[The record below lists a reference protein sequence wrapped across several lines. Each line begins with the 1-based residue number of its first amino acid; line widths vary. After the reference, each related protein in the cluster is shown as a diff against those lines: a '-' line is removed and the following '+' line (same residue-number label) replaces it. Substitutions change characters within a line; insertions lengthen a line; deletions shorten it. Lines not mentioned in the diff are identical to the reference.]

1 MSATSPNGTGTY
13 HDRSITPPQW
23 RPLSDAANSP
33 DTNPPMRP
41 INWNAITD
49 AKDLEVWL
57 RLTSN
62 FWLPEKVPLSNDLP
76 VWRTLPEAEKDL
88 TIRVFTGL
96 TLLDTVQ
103 ASVGEISQI
112 PDARTEHEQAVY
124 ANIAFMQAVHARSYS
139 SVFSTM
145 CSTPE
150 ITAAYEWA
158 VANPKLQARA
168 DAVMG
173 HYAGTDP
180 LKRKVAS
187 TLLSSLL
194 LYAGFYLPLHFSA
207 RGVMMNT
214 ADMIRLI
221 LRDKAVHG
229 YYSGYKFQ
237 RGLDAHPERV
247 AEMEDFTF
255 TFIDELLRLEF
266 DYTDELYD
274 GFNLIRGV
282 RSFVYYNANKALM
295 NLGYPAIYEEQAA
308 DVEPDIIAALTPDS
322 SETHDFFSGSGS
334 AYVIGRA
341 EATENSDWEF

>member
-1 MSATSPNGTGTY
+1 MTRYT
-13 HDRSITPPQW
+13 DRSQTPPQW
-23 RPLSDAANSP
+23 HPGSTTPLRPV
-33 DTNPPMRP
+33 
-41 INWNAITD
+41 NWNRTD
-49 AKDLEVWL
+49 DPKDLEVWQ

-76 VWRTLPEAEKDL
+76 TWRSLSGIERTL
-88 TIRVFTGL
+88 TTRVFIGL

-103 ASVGEISQI
+103 ATVGEISQI

-124 ANIAFMQAVHARSYS
+124 ADIAFMQAVHARSYS

-145 CSTPE
+145 CSSAE
-150 ITAAYEWA
+150 IEDAYTWA
-158 VANPKLQARA
+158 VDNPRLQRRSTE
-168 DAVMG
+168 VME
-173 HYAGTDP
+173 HYVGDDP

-194 LYAGFYLPLHFSA
+194 LYAGFYLPLWYSS

-237 RGLDAHPERV
+237 RGLEKYPGRAAELGDFILGFTAHLLEL
-247 AEMEDFTF
+247 EMEYSADLYSLVTDAVS
-255 TFIDELLRLEF
+255 DE
-266 DYTDELYD
+266 
-274 GFNLIRGV
+274 GV
-282 RSFVYYNANKALM
+282 RHPLRFEGVEAFVHYNADKALM
-295 NLGYPAIYEEQAA
+295 NLGYTPRYGEQAGK
-308 DVEPDIIAALTPDS
+308 VEPEIIAALTPDS

-334 AYVIGRA
+334 SYVMGRA
-341 EATENSDWEF
+341 EAMEEGDWDF

>member
-1 MSATSPNGTGTY
+1 MTSYP
-13 HDRSITPPQW
+13 DRSQTPPQW
-23 RPLSDAANSP
+23 RPGSTTPL
-33 DTNPPMRP
+33 RP
-41 INWNAITD
+41 VNWNRITD
-49 AKDLEVWL
+49 PKDLEVWQ

-76 VWRTLPEAEKDL
+76 DWRALGDEDRTL
-88 TIRVFTGL
+88 TTRVFTGL

-103 ASVGEISQI
+103 ATVGEISQI

-145 CSTPE
+145 CSSAE
-150 ITAAYEWA
+150 IEDAYTWA
-158 VANPKLQARA
+158 VDNPRLQVRA
-168 DAVMG
+168 TAVME
-173 HYAGTDP
+173 HYAGDDP

-194 LYAGFYLPLHFSA
+194 LYAGFYLPLWYSS

-229 YYSGYKFQ
+229 YYSGYKYQ
-237 RGLDAHPERV
+237 RGLEAHPERA
-247 AEMEDFTF
+247 AEMEDFTYRF
-255 TFIDELLRLEF
+255 TDRLLELENAYSR
-266 DYTDELYD
+266 DLYAT
-274 GFNLIRGV
+274 GSRNYEGV
-282 RSFVYYNANKALM
+282 DAFVHYNADKALM
-295 NLGYPAIYEEQAA
+295 NLGYRPQYEERAA
-308 DVEPDIIAALTPDS
+308 EVEPEIIAALTPDS

-334 AYVIGRA
+334 SYVIGRT
-341 EATENSDWEF
+341 EATDEDDWDF

>member
-1 MSATSPNGTGTY
+1 MSY
-13 HDRSITPPQW
+13 HDRSITPPEWTGGVEGGQLPL
-23 RPLSDAANSP
+23 RPV
-33 DTNPPMRP
+33 
-41 INWNAITD
+41 NWNLIED
-49 AKDLEVWL
+49 PKDLEVWH

-62 FWLPEKVPLSNDLP
+62 FWLPEKVPLSNDLSG
-76 VWRTLPEAEKDL
+76 WAQLSEAEQTL
-88 TIRVFTGL
+88 TVRVFTGL

-139 SVFSTM
+139 SVFSTL
-145 CSTPE
+145 CSTKE
-150 ITAAYEWA
+150 ITEAYEWA
-158 VANPKLQARA
+158 VSNPRLQVRA
-168 DAVMG
+168 TRVME
-173 HYAGTDP
+173 HYVGNDP

-207 RGVMMNT
+207 RGTLMNT

-237 RGLDAHPERV
+237 RGLAAHPERA
-247 AEMEDFTF
+247 AELEDFTF
-255 TFIDELLRLEF
+255 SLVHDLLRLESEYSS
-266 DYTDELYD
+266 DLYS
-274 GFNLIRGV
+274 GFNLIDGV
-282 RSFVYYNANKALM
+282 MAFVYYNANKALM
-295 NLGYPAIYEEQAA
+295 NLGYPARYEAEAE
-308 DVEPDIIAALTPDS
+308 DVEPDILAALTPDS

-334 AYVIGRA
+334 AYVIGSA
-341 EATENSDWEF
+341 EATEDADWSF